1 MASLQTVSP
10 RAREEEEREVAIGP
24 RLRRLRQVRKLTLR
38 TVAAAAGVSESFL
51 SQVERGR
58 ASASISSLRRI
69 ADALGV
75 EIHELFTPQPT
86 GPSRVVRSGD
96 AEVLH
101 FGRGARKR
109 LLTPRP
115 LEALEVVVCDYDA
128 GGHSGDEPY
137 THGDAEELC
146 VLLEGEVEH
155 QVGDDVWRLAP
166 GDAVHYRSSVP
177 HRTTN
182 TGRAPARVLYVVTPP
197 TF

>member
-1 MASLQTVSP
+1 VTSLQPTSP
-10 RAREEEEREVAIGP
+10 AREEEHEIAVGP
-24 RLRRLRQVRKLTLR
+24 RLRQLRHARRLTLR
-38 TVAAAAGVSESFL
+38 AVADAAAVSESFL

-58 ASASISSLRRI
+58 ASASISSLKRI

-75 EIHELFTPQPT
+75 EIHELFAPRPNGT
-86 GPSRVVRSGD
+86 SRAIRSGD
-96 AEVLH
+96 GEVLS

-115 LEALEVVVCDYDA
+115 LEALEVVVCEFDA

-146 VLLEGEVEH
+146 VVLEGEVEH

-177 HRTTN
+177 HRTANPGT
-182 TGRAPARVLYVVTPP
+182 TRARVLYVVTPP